1 MVGAVRPWAGL
12 LRARP
17 GAGST
22 VVEEEE
28 VGAEEVVCTACS
40 SVGLFL
46 RGSRLGLLRPG
57 GEQELKHER
66 GCSKYCS
73 N

>member
-1 MVGAVRPWAGL
+1 MRPWAGL
-12 LRARP
+12 RRARP

-22 VVEEEE
+22 VVEEE
-28 VGAEEVVCTACS
+28 VGAEEVACTACS

-57 GEQELKHER
+57 GEQELNMSGDAENT
-66 GCSKYCS
+66 G
-73 N
+73 

>member
-1 MVGAVRPWAGL
+1 MGSAVRPWAGL
-12 LRARP
+12 RRARP

-28 VGAEEVVCTACS
+28 EEVVGRRAEEVACTACS

-46 RGSRLGLLRPG
+46 SGSRLGLLRPG
-57 GEQELKHER
+57 GERELKREW
-66 GCSKYCS
+66 GT
-73 N
+73 